1 MKKTPF
7 LALLLACSLGAMA
20 QTASSLTDYVEPR
33 IGTAHCRS
41 FHFAPGSM
49 PFGMAK
55 PGPSTN
61 GSLGNADGWQA
72 TGYDYRD
79 KSIEGFVC
87 THEFQ
92 VGGITVAPATPTE
105 RGRAAIVPALHT
117 TMKKP
122 QPATIGSCSTTMT
135 STPR

>member
-1 MKKTPF
+1 MKKGF
-7 LALLLACSLGAMA
+7 LSLVLLASCAFLRAEA
-20 QTASSLTDYVEPR
+20 QTSQSLIQYVEPR

-79 KSIEGFVC
+79 TSIEGFVC

-92 VGGITVAPATPTE
+92 VGGITVAP
-105 RGRAAIVPALHT
+105 
-117 TMKKP
+117 
-122 QPATIGSCSTTMT
+122 ST
-135 STPR
+135 